1 MFELLHFDIQSTG
14 QKSRCVNT
22 GRRPSHCSV
31 LIKQSDSP
39 CPFSVLDRYL
49 LHDAPPIF
57 PASLAARRPLAARAA
72 RRWRRTRSASG
83 HETKVS
89 SISAYLESQSFFR
102 SYGSILPTSLVC
114 IVRYRPEATRLGDL
128 MRSIGTRSH
137 EIHLHLPGFSR
148 DDRKAPDDAQHG
160 RRFSAAP
167 STASP
172 LDAIPRSTY
181 FWRPYQEKRALPGL
195 LSHRLR
201 GCLRHR
207 QAPAAA
213 AKRTDRRQISVSR
226 LGNRCPIPFRSARD
240 RRART
245 KKRAAVPA
253 MSRPSPPP
261 SGAATPRS
269 IDVRVEPF
277 STSAFEGFA

>member
-14 QKSRCVNT
+14 QKSRCVIT
-22 GRRPSHCSV
+22 GQRPSHCSV

-57 PASLAARRPLAARAA
+57 LRAGAPLSPSAEARPAKASPRL
-72 RRWRRTRSASG
+72 SASG
-83 HETKVS
+83 LAGRKS
-89 SISAYLESQSFFR
+89 GSISAYLESQSFFR

-128 MRSIGTRSH
+128 LRSIGTRSH
-137 EIHLHLPGFSR
+137 EIQLHLPEFSR
-148 DDRKAPDDAQHG
+148 DDSEAPDDAQHG

-167 STASP
+167 PTASP

-201 GCLRHR
+201 GCLRCR
-207 QAPAAA
+207 QAP
-213 AKRTDRRQISVSR
+213 DR
-226 LGNRCPIPFRSARD
+226 F
-240 RRART
+240 
-245 KKRAAVPA
+245 
-253 MSRPSPPP
+253 
-261 SGAATPRS
+261 
-269 IDVRVEPF
+269 
-277 STSAFEGFA
+277 